1 MTVLVSILQDVV
13 AWQIPAAQV
22 ERLRQAY
29 PQHEFIH
36 AATPADRVAGLA
48 RSDVAYTWILSAEE
62 LAAAPRLRWVHSSAV
77 AVGTLCLDAFAAR
90 GAVVTNTRGVQGG
103 PIAEHVFATLLA
115 LTHRVP
121 FALDRQRARVW
132 AQNDFTGANL
142 PVPLAGLGLGVVGL
156 GSIGTEVARLGV
168 AFGMRVTGLRR
179 HPERGG
185 PDGVHAVWGPDRLDA
200 LIAEADVL
208 VLATPLT
215 GETEALLDARRIGRM
230 KRGAW
235 LVNVARG
242 QLVDAPALVAALESG
257 ALAGAALDVFAQEP
271 LPADSPLWHAPNL
284 LVTPHTSGFRHR
296 HWDDAVD
303 VFIDNLARWDRGEPL
318 KWPVDAARGY

>member
-1 MTVLVSILQDVV
+1 MTVLVSIQPDVA

-22 ERLRQAY
+22 DRLRQAC
-29 PQHEFIH
+29 PHHEFVYATT
-36 AATPADRVAGLA
+36 AAERAAGLA
-48 RSDVAYTWILSAEE
+48 RCGIAYTWILSADE
-62 LAAAPRLRWVHSSAV
+62 LAAAPHLRWVHSSAV
-77 AVGTLCLDAFAAR
+77 AVGTLCLEALTAR
-90 GAVVTNTRGVQGG
+90 GVVVTNTRGVQGA

-115 LTHRVP
+115 LTHRLP

-132 AQNDFTGANL
+132 AQNDFVGANL
-142 PVPLAGLGLGVVGL
+142 PVPLAGLSLGVVGL
-156 GSIGTEVARLGV
+156 GSIGTAVARLGV

-185 PDGVHAVWGPDRLDA
+185 PGGMHAVWAADRLDD
-200 LIAEADVL
+200 LVAESDV
-208 VLATPLT
+208 VVVAAPLT
-215 GETEALLDARRIGRM
+215 ADTEALLDAPRLGRM

-242 QLVDAPALVAALESG
+242 QLVDAPALVAALETG

-271 LPADSPLWHAPNL
+271 LPGDSPLWDAPNL
-284 LVTPHTSGFRHR
+284 LITPHTSGFRRR

-303 VFIDNLARWDRGEPL
+303 VFIDNLARWDRGEAL
-318 KWPVDAARGY
+318 RWPVDAARGY